1 LEVVGAVSAASGLLE
16 AAISVIKRVRKAYE
30 RQRELASVLD
40 SYNDELVTIK
50 GVLQIVRDEESLR
63 TAAVASQLD
72 GIESLARKL
81 NMCLQALDPGAKGF
95 VRQFTHQL
103 AHGSKE
109 EKALADIMDALGH
122 AKSDLSLHVQVA
134 NVGLIRTVGDKLVAN
149 AEVIGRV
156 DLVLQQVFGEGRGL
170 KIAAL
175 LKNKH
180 PQGTFGCTSPTKIL
194 KVDR

>member
-1 LEVVGAVSAASGLLE
+1 
-16 AAISVIKRVRKAYE
+16 VIKRVRTAYE

-40 SYNDELVTIK
+40 SYNDELVTIRD
-50 GVLQIVRDEESLR
+50 VLQIVRDEESLR
-63 TAAVASQLD
+63 TAAVASQID

-81 NMCLQALDPGAKGF
+81 NICLQALDPGPKGF
-95 VRQFTHQL
+95 VRQLTHQL

-109 EKALADIMDALGH
+109 EKTLADIMDALGH

-134 NVGLIRTVGDKLVAN
+134 NVGLIRTVGDKLFAN

-175 LKNKH
+175 LGNR
-180 PQGTFGCTSPTKIL
+180 PTQGTFGRTSPRKIL